1 MSWLTS
7 QSASVLVLVWLG
19 FAIAIAVLSRWLVRV
34 VVPLS
39 ERDQIQG
46 IAAPLMP
53 ALGATFAVLMAL
65 TLASEAGYVR
75 LAQDLV
81 STEAAQASRLAWAA
95 TSPGVE
101 TAPIQ
106 SALTTYLV
114 ATRTYEWQAIDAT
127 DDSDPAA
134 SVAIASLE
142 RTVRAAAADA
152 GLPTATASELVSSLD
167 SVTSARR
174 ARLAA
179 AAHDISALYVLTLL
193 ASGVA
198 LIMNGGALTF
208 RAGPRTSLL
217 VVGLAIVVGLS
228 MALLFE
234 LSGPWTG
241 DLQVS
246 GQPID
251 TVLRDLRAG
260 FFSP

>member
-1 MSWLTS
+1 M
-7 QSASVLVLVWLG
+7 
-19 FAIAIAVLSRWLVRV
+19 
-34 VVPLS
+34 
-39 ERDQIQG
+39 
-46 IAAPLMP
+46 
-53 ALGATFAVLMAL
+53 
-65 TLASEAGYVR
+65 
-75 LAQDLV
+75 
-81 STEAAQASRLAWAA
+81 
-95 TSPGVE
+95 
-101 TAPIQ
+101 
-106 SALTTYLV
+106 
-114 ATRTYEWQAIDAT
+114 ATRTYEWQSVDAT
-127 DDSDPAA
+127 DDSDPATSA
-134 SVAIASLE
+134 AIASLE

-152 GLPTATASELVSSLD
+152 GVPTATASELVSSLN

-179 AAHDISALYVLTLL
+179 AAHDIRPLYVLTLL

-217 VVGLAIVVGLS
+217 VLGLAIVVGLS

-234 LSGPWTG
+234 LSGPWSG

-251 TVLRDLRAG
+251 TVLRDLQAG

>member
-7 QSASVLVLVWLG
+7 QSASLLVLGWLG

-101 TAPIQ
+101 AAPIQ
-106 SALTTYLV
+106 SALTAYLV
-114 ATRTYEWQAIDAT
+114 ATRTYEWQEIDAT
-127 DDSDPAA
+127 EESDPAT
-134 SVAIASLE
+134 SVALATLE
-142 RTVRAAAADA
+142 RTVRAAAAA
-152 GLPTATASELVSSLD
+152 CRG
-167 SVTSARR
+167 R
-174 ARLAA
+174 
-179 AAHDISALYVLTLL
+179 
-193 ASGVA
+193 
-198 LIMNGGALTF
+198 
-208 RAGPRTSLL
+208 GP
-217 VVGLAIVVGLS
+217 A
-228 MALLFE
+228 
-234 LSGPWTG
+234 
-241 DLQVS
+241 DCH
-246 GQPID
+246 GQ
-251 TVLRDLRAG
+251 
-260 FFSP
+260 

>member
-1 MSWLTS
+1 MAGPSC
-7 QSASVLVLVWLG
+7 
-19 FAIAIAVLSRWLVRV
+19 R
-34 VVPLS
+34 PLS

-101 TAPIQ
+101 AAPIQ
-106 SALTTYLV
+106 SALTAYLV
-114 ATRTYEWQAIDAT
+114 ATRTYEWQSIDAT
-127 DDSDPAA
+127 EGSDPAT

-142 RTVRAAAADA
+142 RTVRRAAAADA
-152 GLPTATASELVSSLD
+152 GLPTATASELATSLD

-179 AAHDISALYVLTLL
+179 AAHDIPALYVLTLL

-217 VVGLAIVVGLS
+217 VVGLAVVVGLS

-234 LSGPWTG
+234 LSGPWAG
-241 DLQVS
+241 APS
-246 GQPID
+246 GERPAD
-251 TVLRDLRAG
+251 RHRA
-260 FFSP
+260 P